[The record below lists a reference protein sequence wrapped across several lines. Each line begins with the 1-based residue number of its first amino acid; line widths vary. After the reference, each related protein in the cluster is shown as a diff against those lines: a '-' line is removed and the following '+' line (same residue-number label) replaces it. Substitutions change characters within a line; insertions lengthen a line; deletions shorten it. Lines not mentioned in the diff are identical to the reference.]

1 MIKLRLVLADST
13 VLKDSITV
21 ISEIVNEARFKV
33 TKEGL
38 ELIAMDPAN
47 VAMVIFKLLATNFA
61 EYEVENEKD
70 ISLNLS
76 NLKQIL
82 KRTKAN
88 ETLILEHGEENKLK
102 LQFKSSSVRTFH
114 LPLLEIEDKEQR
126 VPNLSFPVTIQMP
139 SYVLTDAVEDSSIV
153 AESVAFTAEPDK
165 LIIDAEGDLTKVN
178 VEIKP
183 DDSIKIV
190 SSTKAKV
197 RSKYSIEY
205 LKKMMQGSKLSNNV
219 NVYLSQD
226 YPLKL
231 EYKVVD
237 KLSLSFILAPRME
250 ND

>member
-1 MIKLRLVLADST
+1 MRLVLADST

-21 ISEIVNEARFKV
+21 ISELVNEARFKV

-82 KRTKAN
+82 RRASAN
-88 ETLILEHGEENKLK
+88 ETLVIEYDQDNKLK

-139 SYVLTDAVEDSSIV
+139 SYVLGDAVEDVSIV
-153 AESVAFTAEPDK
+153 AESVAFSAEPDK
-165 LIIDAEGDLTKVN
+165 LVIDAEGDLTKVN
-178 VEIKP
+178 IEVKP
-183 DDSIKIV
+183 DDVIKLV

-197 RSKYSIEY
+197 RSKFSTEY
-205 LKKMMQGSKLSNNV
+205 LKKMMQGSKLADNV

-226 YPLKL
+226 YPLKI